1 MSDIP
6 SDEWDLSILPEQ
18 VCYIVIKAREF
29 DAKDAALDE
38 DDGSNA
44 TDDGMVSVLED
55 SDEDPV
61 SEELTAFIDAL
72 SEDAQIDLVALAW
85 LGRGDDD
92 RSGWD
97 DLRQEAEDQHN
108 EHTSAYLLGLP
119 LLADYLEEGLSQFG
133 QSCADI
139 DVGRL

>member
-1 MSDIP
+1 MSDLP
-6 SDEWDLSILPEQ
+6 SDEWELSVLPEQ
-18 VCYIVIKAREF
+18 VCYIVVKAREF
-29 DAKDAALDE
+29 DAKDVSAD
-38 DDGSNA
+38 DDGGSNSS
-44 TDDGMVSVLED
+44 DDNMVSVLED

-61 SEELTAFIDAL
+61 SEELIAFIDAL
-72 SEDAQIDLVALAW
+72 TEDAQIELVALAW

-92 RSGWD
+92 RASWD

-108 EHTSAYLLGLP
+108 EHTAAYLLGLP

-139 DVGRL
+139 DPGRL